1 MGGSR
6 KQKRKVGQKT
16 FNLDLAEVDKIVAAS
31 KERALDDSEHK
42 VLETCQQ
49 VLTELFLRE
58 QRNNEKSKDVLGE
71 DDPATG
77 QDGAAEKKKRK
88 GGNGRLPRKA
98 FTNAEDVDVPH
109 PDLKPGA
116 AKFWKRSDGSTR

>member
-1 MGGSR
+1 MGGTR

-58 QRNNEKSKDVLGE
+58 QRNNEKNKDVLGE
-71 DDPATG
+71 DNSTADEAG
-77 QDGAAEKKKRK
+77 SAEKKKRK
-88 GGNGRLPRKA
+88 GGNGRHPREA
-98 FTNAEDVDVPH
+98 FTNADDVDVPH
-109 PDLKPGA
+109 PDLRPG
-116 AKFWKRSDGSTR
+116 DPCP